1 MTLFIEIKNLNVG
14 FDGVGILKNINL
26 DINEGEVI
34 GIIGKSGAGKSVL
47 MRVLRGVEKITDIS
61 GNVIYHLA
69 FCSKCRFVDVPSKS
83 GTLCPKCNT
92 VFEKIAADFARLP
105 PDAPLRKDITGR
117 TAIMLQRS
125 FGLYGE
131 RSVIENLLYALQDI
145 GETDQDAL
153 YRAEEVLEMIGLSHK
168 KHSLAKRLSGGE
180 KQRVIL
186 ARQLLRNPILL
197 LADEPTGTLDPNTA
211 EEIHEMLLKTKE
223 KLGMTLIMVSHWYK
237 EILDHSQKTIWL
249 EEGRIKKIGHPAD
262 IIASFMQ
269 EAGDVKSEVALRMA
283 VFGLTAHETGKDAVS
298 ISRIPV
304 VRIHNICK
312 SYNFYYEGFVKAAD
326 DVSFEIYGGEIFG
339 IIGASGSGK
348 TTVSKII
355 AGLMEPTSGFVEV
368 RIGDEWIDMR
378 TPGPEGKGRAT
389 EHIGVLFQ
397 EYSLF
402 PYRNII
408 HNLTRSLGMY
418 KYDLNK
424 VIRTLIIV
432 GFTDN
437 RAKEIL
443 EKMPD
448 ELSEGE
454 RLRVAMAQILMK
466 DPKIVL
472 LDEPVGTMDPITRL
486 DVARSILNVRDKAGT
501 TFIIT
506 SNTLDFISMVC
517 DRVALMHRGRVVEV
531 GETGSVLSLMRLKD

>member
-1 MTLFIEIKNLNVG
+1 MTLFIEIKNLNVS
-14 FDGVGILKNINL
+14 FDGVDILK
-26 DINEGEVI
+26 DINWNIEEGGLI
-34 GIIGKSGAGKSVL
+34 GVIGKSGSGKSVL
-47 MRVLRGVEKITDIS
+47 MRVLRGVEKFKDIS

-83 GTLCPKCNT
+83 GTMCPECNT
-92 VFEKIAADFARLP
+92 VFEKIEADLVTLP
-105 PDAPLRKDITGR
+105 PNAPLRRDITGR
-117 TAIMLQRS
+117 VAIMLQRS

-131 RSVIENLLYALQDI
+131 RTVIENLLYALQDI
-145 GETDQDAL
+145 GKTSQDAL
-153 YRAEEVLEMIGLSHK
+153 YRAEEVLEMINLSHK
-168 KHSLAKRLSGGE
+168 KHSLAKHLSGGE

-186 ARQLLRNPILL
+186 ARQVLKNPILL

-211 EEIHEMLLKTKE
+211 EEIHEMLLRTKE

-237 EILDHSQKTIWL
+237 EILDHSQQTIWL
-249 EEGRIKKIGHPAD
+249 EDGRIKKIGPPAD

-283 VFGLTAHETGKDAVS
+283 VFGLIPHETGKET
-298 ISRIPV
+298 ISRSRKPAIRV
-304 VRIHNICK
+304 HNICK
-312 SYNFYYEGFVKAAD
+312 TYNFYYEGLVKAAD
-326 DVSFEIYGGEIFG
+326 DVSFEIYEGEIFG

-355 AGLMEPTSGFVEV
+355 AGLMEPTSGFAEV
-368 RIGDEWIDMR
+368 RVGDEWIDMR
-378 TPGPEGKGRAT
+378 TPGPKGKGRAT
-389 EHIGVLFQ
+389 EHIGVLYQ

-408 HNLTRSLGMY
+408 HNLTKSLGIY

-424 VIRTLIIV
+424 VINTLMIS
-432 GFTDN
+432 GFTDK
-437 RAKEIL
+437 RANEIL

-466 DPKIVL
+466 EPKIVL

-486 DVARSILNVRDKAGT
+486 GVARSILNIRDTAGT

-506 SNTLDFISMVC
+506 SNTMDFISMVC
-517 DRVALMHRGRVVEV
+517 DRVALMHSGRVEEV
-531 GETGSVLSLMRLKD
+531 GETGRVLSRLRLKD